1 MENMGY
7 SKMNI
12 YEKRDHFQKYLD
24 DKGIS
29 LKDHLELPPVM
40 QLDIPYKDIIAWAE
54 DNIDKAVVKAYE
66 PRPFVPDDSLRQAVM
81 VQHLGYNKHNCT
93 EINWG
98 IEVDDDAQL
107 KDFLGDEFFNEINL
121 NRNTCMVRL
130 LRYDPGHCIPMHTDS
145 YNGFKERF
153 GEGNVK
159 RFFVAV
165 SPWDWGHFLQLHDNM
180 IHHWAPG
187 YTVEVPNDVFHLSGN
202 CGINPKYTLTIT
214 GFVNE

>member
-1 MENMGY
+1 
-7 SKMNI
+7 MNI
-12 YEKRDHFQKYLD
+12 YQKKDHFQKYLD
-24 DKGIS
+24 QKGIS
-29 LKDHLELPPVM
+29 LDNHLELPPEK
-40 QLDIPYKDIIAWAE
+40 QLDIPYEDIIAWSD
-54 DNIDKAVVKAYE
+54 DNLDKAIVKAYE

-81 VQHLGYNKHNCT
+81 TQHLGYNEHNTT

-98 IEVDDDAQL
+98 IAPEDDAKL
-107 KDFLGDEFFNEINL
+107 KEFLGDAFFDQINL
-121 NRNTCMVRL
+121 KKDTCMVRL

-180 IHHWAPG
+180 LHHWEPG
-187 YTVEVPNDVFHLSGN
+187 YTVEVPVGVFHLSAN
-202 CGINPKYTLTIT
+202 MGINPKYTLTIT

>member
-1 MENMGY
+1 
-7 SKMNI
+7 MNI
-12 YEKRDHFQKYLD
+12 YQKKDHFQQYLD
-24 DKGIS
+24 AKGIS
-29 LKDHLELPPVM
+29 LDNHLELPPEQ
-40 QLDIPYKDIIAWAE
+40 QLDIPHDEIIAWAE
-54 DNIDKAVVKAYE
+54 NAIDRAVVKAYE

-81 VQHLGYNKHNCT
+81 IQHLGFNEHNCT

-98 IEVDDDAQL
+98 IEPEDDAQL
-107 KDFLGDEFFNEINL
+107 KEFLGDAFFDSIDL

-159 RFFVAV
+159 RFFTAV
-165 SPWDWGHFLQLHDNM
+165 SPWDWGHFLQVHNNM
-180 IHHWAPG
+180 IHHWSPG
-187 YTVEVPNDVFHLSGN
+187 YTVEVPVNVFHLSGN

-214 GFVNE
+214 GFVND